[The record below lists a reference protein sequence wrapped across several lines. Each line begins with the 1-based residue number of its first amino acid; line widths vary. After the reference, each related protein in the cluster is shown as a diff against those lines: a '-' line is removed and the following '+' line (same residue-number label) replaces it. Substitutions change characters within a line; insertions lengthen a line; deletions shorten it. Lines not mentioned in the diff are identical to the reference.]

1 MTVGLAEYV
10 NPDLG
15 GWAVFITLVV
25 GLFTAVWRGWLVPR
39 PTVDRLEKS
48 WEQVC
53 GSAAERLAESIERER
68 EWRASWMTSEE
79 RGRVRDEQVA
89 DLLELARTTDALV
102 RALPRA
108 IRTGD
113 AP

>member
-1 MTVGLAEYV
+1 MDPIFGIIDPQV
-10 NPDLG
+10 G
-15 GWAVFITLVV
+15 GWATCVTVLVAIV
-25 GLFTAVWRGWLVPR
+25 TAVWRGWLVPR

-53 GSAAERLAESIERER
+53 QSRAERLSESTEREK
-68 EWRASWMTSEE
+68 EWRAAWLAEQQKGS
-79 RGRVRDEQVA
+79 VRDQQVG

-108 IRTGD
+108 IQQGD